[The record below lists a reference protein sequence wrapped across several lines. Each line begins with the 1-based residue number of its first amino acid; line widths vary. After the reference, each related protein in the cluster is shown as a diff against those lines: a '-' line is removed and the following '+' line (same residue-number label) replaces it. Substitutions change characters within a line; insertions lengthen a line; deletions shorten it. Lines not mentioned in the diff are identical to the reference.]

1 MRYTIG
7 TKVFGD
13 WEIKKELGA
22 GAYGVVYEIEKN
34 HYGVC
39 SKSALKVIRI
49 PASKSEVKSAL
60 SEGMDEI
67 SVTHYFEGC
76 VKEIV
81 KEIAVMSGLKNHPNI
96 VTYEDHHVERDTE
109 EFGWYILMRMELL
122 TSLRDYQFNHNMA
135 ESDIIRMA
143 KDICNALSYCQQKQI
158 IHRDIKPENIFV
170 NELGEFKLGDFGV
183 ARTVD
188 KTMSGLSKKGTES
201 YMAPEVYLG
210 KPYGASVDIYSLG
223 ILMYRMLNDNRMP
236 FLPRA
241 PKPITFQDRENAM
254 VRRMRGEELPI
265 PISGSNHIK
274 SIVLKACAYNP
285 MYRYHTPEN
294 MLIDLNQYG
303 QTAQVQKKEKV

>member
-1 MRYTIG
+1 
-7 TKVFGD
+7 
-13 WEIKKELGA
+13 
-22 GAYGVVYEIEKN
+22 
-34 HYGVC
+34 
-39 SKSALKVIRI
+39 
-49 PASKSEVKSAL
+49 
-60 SEGMDEI
+60 
-67 SVTHYFEGC
+67 
-76 VKEIV
+76 
-81 KEIAVMSGLKNHPNI
+81 
-96 VTYEDHHVERDTE
+96 
-109 EFGWYILMRMELL
+109 MEWFMK
-122 TSLRDYQFNHNMA
+122 SLRDYQFNHNMT
-135 ESDIIRMA
+135 ESDVIRMA

-170 NELGEFKLGDFGV
+170 NELGEFQLGDFGV

-254 VRRMRGEELPI
+254 IRRIQGEELPI
-265 PISGSNHIK
+265 PMYGSNQVK

-285 MYRYHTPEN
+285 MHRYHTPEN
-294 MLIDLNQYG
+294 MLMDLNQYG
-303 QTAQVQKKEKV
+303 QTAQVPKKEKVQIKKKISIISDRNYRDEGEHAKTLGLWDNLSGTKSEKTDEKRIRQTKEDSVKNDIIVEEKRKVFGPD